1 MKQLIEAIQ
10 QTLPAVAQEWNTVK
24 LPLFETLVEKPF
36 AEYFEGKQT
45 QEKTKMMSPIL
56 DIIFA
61 RHVNQVIPEF
71 VVDEGAG
78 RDYLYGTTPMECKI
92 TFGSGKS
99 WSGNGYPKTPWHILL
114 RFDAN
119 EQGVITHIFAMIVDL
134 STCTTK
140 WEPGSKPKPD
150 ENGKVSEK
158 TVNWYHLSFLS
169 EDLCKL
175 SFAVGS
181 MQQKRK
187 FLQPSMILVD

>member
-1 MKQLIEAIQ
+1 MNELIEAIQ
-10 QTLPAVAQEWNTVK
+10 QTLPAVAREWNTEK

-36 AEYFEGKQT
+36 AEYFAGKQT

-61 RHVNQVIPEF
+61 RQVNAIIPEF

-78 RDYLYGTTPMECKI
+78 RDYSFRGTPMECKI
-92 TFGSGKS
+92 TFGSGNS
-99 WSGNGYPKTPWHILL
+99 WSGNGYPKAPWHILL

-119 EQGVITHIFAMIVDL
+119 EQGVITHVFAMLVDL
-134 STCTTK
+134 NTCTTK
-140 WEPGSKPKPD
+140 WLPGSKAT
-150 ENGKVSEK
+150 NK
-158 TVNWYHLSFLS
+158 TVNWYHLTFLS
-169 EDLCKL
+169 EDFSKL